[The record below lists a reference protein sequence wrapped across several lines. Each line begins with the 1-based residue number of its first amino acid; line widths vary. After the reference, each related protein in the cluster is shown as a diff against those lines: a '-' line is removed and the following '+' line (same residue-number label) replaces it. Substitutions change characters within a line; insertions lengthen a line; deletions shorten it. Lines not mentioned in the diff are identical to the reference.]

1 MGRGCE
7 KKGETEDED
16 DFEIFALNNQKD
28 TVAINRFREKD
39 Q

>member
-1 MGRGCE
+1 MGGGE
-7 KKGETEDED
+7 KKGETED

-28 TVAINRFREKD
+28 GVDIKRFRKKD